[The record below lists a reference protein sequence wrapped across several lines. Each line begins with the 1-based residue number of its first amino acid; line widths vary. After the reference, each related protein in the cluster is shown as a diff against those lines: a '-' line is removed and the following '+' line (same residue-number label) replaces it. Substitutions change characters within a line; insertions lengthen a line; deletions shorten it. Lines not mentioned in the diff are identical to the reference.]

1 MENLD
6 ISTRT
11 LQRLDFHD
19 VVQIQN
25 QVGSKP
31 TKWNATDVIVEVK
44 SHDQYLVKI
53 HDSGRLTLRN
63 RKFLKK
69 IQLYGDSVNP
79 RVDMCDLSNSGTN
92 PIQTSSQEMDIN
104 GDQPEVAID
113 DTTNCED
120 FLETPLQT
128 DLKNPTVSN
137 PEPIVEANEPQSSSV
152 PELRVS
158 TRTREEPKRLNIN
171 SWKGSLY
178 EANGVTINQ
187 IGHQATVPF

>member
-1 MENLD
+1 M
-6 ISTRT
+6 RKRA
-11 LQRLDFHD
+11 LQHD

-25 QVGSKP
+25 QVVSKP

-44 SHDQYLVKI
+44 SHDKYLVKI
-53 HDSGRLTLRN
+53 HDSGRLMLRN

-69 IQLYGDSVNP
+69 IQLYGDPVNL
-79 RVDMCDLSNSGTN
+79 RVDMHDLSNSGTN

-104 GDQPEVAID
+104 ADQPEVAID

-137 PEPIVEANEPQSSSV
+137 PEPSVEANEPQSSSV
-152 PELRVS
+152 PELRLS